1 LSFLLHYLFL
11 ILYSLPKIYSLGE
24 NAGAFYAVLTGSTGA
39 GLQKFL
45 DKHQK
50 DLSIF
55 NCYSDHFFED
65 DEDVKKNPVGTWG
78 IGFEKRIK
86 DKKKVVKK
94 K

>member
-1 LSFLLHYLFL
+1 L
-11 ILYSLPKIYSLGE
+11 
-24 NAGAFYAVLTGSTGA
+24 A
-39 GLQKFL
+39 
-45 DKHQK
+45 
-50 DLSIF
+50 IF

-78 IGFEKRIK
+78 IGFEKRMK